1 MPKNAKTYVAIVVA
15 AGAAI
20 LLFAAGSW
28 SSANVRQFA
37 LFLGLA
43 ALASTC
49 KVRIP
54 GMETT
59 MSPNFVFL
67 LLSIVTCRLSEVVV
81 IGLTAALVQ
90 SCWRAKKVRA
100 LQVSFS
106 AAALVVSSCFAY
118 VTAHFLLARGGADTP
133 VPLIILAGAF
143 YLPLNTALVAAVV
156 ALVER
161 KPVKRV
167 ARACYEHVFPYFIEG
182 ILFAGLVSGAFD
194 RSAAWKAAMVLMPVV
209 VLGYLY
215 AASRK
220 SAMPH
225 QGQAFVSPAGEQ
237 ELVETR

>member
-1 MPKNAKTYVAIVVA
+1 MPNNAKTYVALVVA
-15 AGAAI
+15 VGIAI

-28 SSANVRQFA
+28 STANVRQFA

-49 KVRIP
+49 KVKIP

-67 LLSIVTCRLSEVVV
+67 LLSMVTCRFSEVVV
-81 IGLTAALVQ
+81 IGLAAALVQ
-90 SCWRAKKVRA
+90 SLWRAKRVRA
-100 LQVSFS
+100 VQVSFS

-118 VTAHFLLARGGADTP
+118 VASHFLLLRAGANTP
-133 VPLIILAGAF
+133 VPLLILAGAF

-161 KPVKRV
+161 KSVGLV
-167 ARACYEHVFPYFIEG
+167 ARTCYEHVFPYFIGG

-194 RSAAWKAAMVLMPVV
+194 RSTAWKGALALLPVV

-215 AASRK
+215 VASRK
-220 SAMPH
+220 SVMPH
-225 QGQAFVSPAGEQ
+225 QPSGFASRAE
-237 ELVETR
+237 EEDLVETR

>member
-1 MPKNAKTYVAIVVA
+1 MPKNARTYIAIVI
-15 AGAAI
+15 AGGIAI
-20 LLFAAGSW
+20 LLFAAGAW
-28 SSANVRQFA
+28 SSADVRQFA
-37 LFLGLA
+37 LFLGLT
-43 ALASTC
+43 ALASAC

-67 LLSIVTCRLSEVVV
+67 LLSIVTCRLSEVVI

-161 KPVKRV
+161 SSIRHV
-167 ARACYEHVFPYFIEG
+167 ARTCYEHVFPYFVGG

-194 RSAAWKAAMVLMPVV
+194 RSAAWKAAGVLMPVV
-209 VLGYLY
+209 MLGYLY

-220 SAMPH
+220 SVMP
-225 QGQAFVSPAGEQ
+225 QQQAFASPAGEE
-237 ELVETR
+237 ELVE

>member
-90 SCWRAKKVRA
+90 SCWRGTTGSA
-100 LQVSFS
+100 LPIRFY
-106 AAALVVSSCFAY
+106 AAA
-118 VTAHFLLARGGADTP
+118 T
-133 VPLIILAGAF
+133 
-143 YLPLNTALVAAVV
+143 
-156 ALVER
+156 
-161 KPVKRV
+161 
-167 ARACYEHVFPYFIEG
+167 
-182 ILFAGLVSGAFD
+182 
-194 RSAAWKAAMVLMPVV
+194 
-209 VLGYLY
+209 
-215 AASRK
+215 
-220 SAMPH
+220 
-225 QGQAFVSPAGEQ
+225 
-237 ELVETR
+237 